1 MKNSKYILIFL
12 APLLSYLFVTF
23 YFDQLKDYD
32 SSIFIGDQGTYF
44 ESGKYF
50 FNQFDAH
57 PYRCIGYPLLLCL
70 PELIGLSAPY
80 GYWPII
86 LNIIFLI
93 GILYFLIRIENVLG
107 YAIALPVS
115 MLLTFCLGFI
125 SSINLA
131 LTELGFVFFMVMAL
145 YFLLRL
151 LNSESREKFMFL
163 FVFSLG
169 CASLFRPG
177 LYLFSLAASVIC
189 FSYCMFV
196 DIKAGKKQFFFKS
209 FLSIS
214 VALLVT
220 LGSQSLLMKKTYNTF
235 RLSYIDDLAWYV
247 YIGALANAIH
257 ENNCFTS
264 ECFAAERNKRE
275 EILINKSGA
284 EMSLIAKEDRK
295 NTLQN
300 KKQALFK
307 AYKINLATNLVSSS
321 GWDKN
326 EYPGFYNFS
335 VLVNK
340 TLTLL
345 PFLVYFL
352 FMLSKLRKR
361 FTINEHLFL
370 LFIIGYIFY
379 IFFTSG
385 ISTYQGDRFH
395 VVFYP
400 FSLVLFTFLYLKGKM
415 AFEVR

>member
-1 MKNSKYILIFL
+1 LKNIRYIIIFL
-12 APLLSYLFVTF
+12 APILSYLFVTF
-23 YFDQLKDYD
+23 YFNQLKDYD
-32 SSIFIGDQGTYF
+32 SAIFLGDQGTYF

-50 FNQFDAH
+50 YNQFDAH

-70 PELIGLSAPY
+70 PELIGLNAPY

-86 LNIIFLI
+86 INILFLV

-115 MLLTFCLGFI
+115 ILLSICFGFI
-125 SSINLA
+125 SSVNLA
-131 LTELGFVFFMVMAL
+131 LTELGFVFFTMMAS

-151 LNSESREKFMFL
+151 LNSERRDWQIFFL
-163 FVFSLG
+163 IFSLG

-177 LYLFSLAASVIC
+177 LYLFTLATSIIC
-189 FSYCMFV
+189 FFYFMLI
-196 DIKAGKKQFFFKS
+196 DIKAGKKQFIFKS

-214 VALLVT
+214 IALLIT

-257 ENNCFTS
+257 ENNCFSS
-264 ECFAAERNKRE
+264 ECFAAERNNRE
-275 EILINKSGA
+275 ENLINKSGA
-284 EMSLIAKEDRK
+284 EMSVIAKEDRK

-326 EYPGFYNFS
+326 EYPGFHNFS

-340 TLTLL
+340 ILTLL
-345 PFLVYFL
+345 PFGIYFL
-352 FMLSKLRKR
+352 FLITKLRKSCTR
-361 FTINEHLFL
+361 TEHLFL
-370 LFIIGYIFY
+370 LFIIGFIFY
-379 IFFTSG
+379 IFLTSG

-400 FSLVLFTFLYLKGKM
+400 FSLVFLTFFYYKSKM
-415 AFEVR
+415 AFRTR